1 MRVFCPEHKRSFFA
15 PRVSPIKCE
24 NRGHVLGELD
34 LNGSA
39 QSSFQFQ
46 WQYCCN
52 CEHFSPI
59 DFDDHGLQRCPVC
72 NRRTSTLF
80 LCDQCGMVA
89 FESNTPLQTKN
100 FTLSAE
106 GVPHPCCPGCLQP
119 ASADLREHTC
129 DDLEISYVTGLNV
142 CPICRE
148 RLDVGPAF
156 PSSVRE
162 YLKRT
167 KAANKLFVTFDYETE
182 LFVLIEDGEF
192 VVVSNNDDS
201 GRTFLIPRS
210 TQLAGSRD
218 FYELYQDYYHCAAPQ
233 SGEIN
238 IAEPALVVETGDG
251 WKFEATGI
259 LLVVADVPKTTARFA
274 PRGPFA
280 RETRALPVDLASHPA
295 EERVEE
301 KSVPVAPE
309 TASVTPCS
317 FCETL
322 VEAKYAFCWKCGHPR
337 GSKAPGPGV
346 HPERSRVLVSM
357 EDEPEDVP
365 EPKNS
370 FLSRPR
376 SWASSLPQQR
386 STKSNGVLKLFSIVV
401 AGLLFGFVS
410 LVVLMRSNATV
421 PTTAASQTVAP
432 AVQASSIAPSS
443 EPAPTVEMKPVSAQ
457 LPSTTVEDT
466 ELERLRQMRS
476 AANASDRSKI
486 LQRFA
491 ETERKYAR
499 DYRFAYERARVV
511 VGLKKNFRGEAF
523 AALARAAQ
531 KAIHSG
537 KAVEMLQSLNKD
549 KDGDFQK
556 LSHERREWS
565 QLQKALKSKDVSVLD
580 VEEGL

>member
-24 NRGHVLGELD
+24 NRGHVLGELNF
-34 LNGSA
+34 NGDA
-39 QSSFQFQ
+39 QSSFQFK

-52 CEHFSPI
+52 CEHFSLT
-59 DFDDHGLQRCPVC
+59 DFDSPGLQRCPVC
-72 NRRTSTLF
+72 TRRSSTLF
-80 LCDQCGMVA
+80 LCDQCGIVT
-89 FESNTPLQTKN
+89 FESSTPLQTKN

-106 GVPHPCCPGCLQP
+106 GFPHPCCPGCLLP

-129 DDLEISYVTGLNV
+129 DDAEISFVTGLKV

-148 RLDVGPAF
+148 RLDVRPDF
-156 PSSVRE
+156 PSSVRD

-167 KAANKLFVTFDYETE
+167 RAANKVYVTFDYETE

-210 TQLAGSRD
+210 GQLSAPRD
-218 FYELYQDYYHCAAPQ
+218 FYELYQDYYHCSAPQ

-238 IAEPALVVETGDG
+238 IAEPALVVEANEG
-251 WKFEATGI
+251 WKFEAAGI
-259 LLVVADVPKTTARFA
+259 LLVVGEAVKTRAHQEPGA
-274 PRGPFA
+274 FA
-280 RETRALPVDLASHPA
+280 RETRAIPANLVSQPVEP
-295 EERVEE
+295 RVEE

-309 TASVTPCS
+309 TAAVTPCS

-337 GSKAPGPGV
+337 GSKAPGPGF

-357 EDEPEDVP
+357 EDEPEDIP
-365 EPKNS
+365 EQKNS
-370 FLSRPR
+370 VVPRLS
-376 SWASSLPQQR
+376 WSSALPLNR
-386 STKSNGVLKLFSIVV
+386 STRSNGGILKLFSIVV
-401 AGLLFGFVS
+401 GGLLFGFLS
-410 LVVLMRSNATV
+410 LVALMRSNATV
-421 PTTAASQTVAP
+421 PVTPTNQPATP
-432 AVQASSIAPSS
+432 AVQTSTVATNS
-443 EPAPTVEMKPVSAQ
+443 EPAPTAEMKPVSAQ
-457 LPSTTVEDT
+457 LPAITAEDA

-476 AANASDRSKI
+476 AANSSDRSKI

-511 VGLKKNFRGEAF
+511 VGLKRNFRGEAF

-531 KAIHSG
+531 KAIDSG
-537 KAVEMLQSLNKD
+537 KAVEMLQNLNKD

-556 LSHERREWS
+556 LSHERREWA
-565 QLQKALKSKDVSVLD
+565 QLQKALKTKDVSVLD
-580 VEEGL
+580 AEEGL

>member
-1 MRVFCPEHKRSFFA
+1 MRVFCSEHKKSFFA
-15 PRVSPIKCE
+15 PRVSPVKCE
-24 NRGHVLGELD
+24 NRGHVLGELNF
-34 LNGSA
+34 NGDAKSA
-39 QSSFQFQ
+39 FQLQ

-52 CEHFSPI
+52 CEHFSLT
-59 DFDDHGLQRCPVC
+59 DFDDPGLQRCPVC
-72 NRRTSTLF
+72 TRRTSTLF
-80 LCDQCGMVA
+80 LCDQCGIVT
-89 FESNTPLQTKN
+89 FESSTPLQTKN
-100 FTLSAE
+100 FTLSDE

-129 DDLEISYVTGLNV
+129 DDAGISFVTGLKV

-148 RLDVGPAF
+148 RLDVRPAF
-156 PSSVRE
+156 PSSVRD

-167 KAANKLFVTFDYETE
+167 RAANKVYVTFDYETE

-210 TQLAGSRD
+210 SQLSAPRD

-238 IAEPALVVETGDG
+238 IAEPALVVETSDG
-251 WKFEATGI
+251 WKFEAAGI
-259 LLVVADVPKTTARFA
+259 LLVVGEAAKTRVHHEPGA
-274 PRGPFA
+274 FA
-280 RETRALPVDLASHPA
+280 RETRAVPADLVSQAVEP
-295 EERVEE
+295 RVEE
-301 KSVPVAPE
+301 KVVPVATE
-309 TASVTPCS
+309 TAAVTPCK

-337 GSKAPGPGV
+337 GLKAPGPGL

-357 EDEPEDVP
+357 EDQPEDIP
-365 EPKNS
+365 EPKKS
-370 FLSRPR
+370 VLPR
-376 SWASSLPQQR
+376 LSWASALPLQR
-386 STKSNGVLKLFSIVV
+386 STRSNGGILKLFSIVV
-401 AGLLFGFVS
+401 GGLLFGFLS
-410 LVVLMRSNATV
+410 LVALMRSNATV
-421 PTTAASQTVAP
+421 PATATNQPATP
-432 AVQASSIAPSS
+432 AVQSSTVAANS
-443 EPAPTVEMKPVSAQ
+443 EPAPTAEMKPVAAQ
-457 LPSTTVEDT
+457 IPAATAEDT
-466 ELERLRQMRS
+466 ELERLRQMRG

-491 ETERKYAR
+491 ETERKYSR

-511 VGLKKNFRGEAF
+511 VGLKKDFREEAF

-531 KAIHSG
+531 KAIDSG
-537 KAVEMLQSLNKD
+537 KAVEMLQNLNKD

-565 QLQKALKSKDVSVLD
+565 QLQKALKNKDVSVLD
-580 VEEGL
+580 VEEGF